1 VAVNGGLTRIQAV
14 RIISTRPFPN
24 AERLPTYI
32 RLNVRKCCP
41 MIRRPFR
48 FVSIAVA
55 LAVMAILAASP
66 IKADNFSTV
75 PTGELISAV
84 VGVWAHIPDDA
95 RTAGALGTERTGSG
109 VVIDDAGLVLTI
121 GYLILEADSAEVIGP
136 GGEPMSAVVVG
147 YDHESGFGLLRTSR
161 PLDVRPMELGDS
173 KPLTDGD
180 PVLSVSFVGEP
191 MASAARV
198 VSRRPFA
205 GYWEYLLE
213 SAIFTFPPNPQY
225 GGAALIA
232 MDGRL
237 VRIGSLFV
245 GDAAEKDQPLP
256 GNMFV
261 PIEDLKPIL
270 ADLRDTGRRKDPA
283 NPWLGLFASE
293 RNGRV
298 FITNTAGGGPAE
310 SAGLK
315 AGDVIIGVANKRVG
329 GLEDF
334 FRKVWAQGDA
344 GVSVPLNVVPQG
356 AESLEIRTYAVQSGN
371 RYDWLKLRR
380 SD

>member
-1 VAVNGGLTRIQAV
+1 MTL
-14 RIISTRPFPN
+14 
-24 AERLPTYI
+24 
-32 RLNVRKCCP
+32 RKL
-41 MIRRPFR
+41 R
-48 FVSIAVA
+48 FVALV
-55 LAVMAILAASP
+55 LAVGMAAVLASP
-66 IKADNFSTV
+66 PTRADTYSTV

-84 VGVWAHIPDDA
+84 VGIRAQIPEDA
-95 RTAGALGTERTGSG
+95 RTADALGTERTGSG
-109 VVIDDAGLVLTI
+109 VVIDENGLVLTI
-121 GYLILEADSAEVIGP
+121 GYLILEAESAEVIGP
-136 GGEPMSAVVVG
+136 GGEPMPADVVG
-147 YDHESGFGLLRTSR
+147 YDHESGFGLLRANR
-161 PLDVRPMELGDS
+161 PLNVRPMELGDS
-173 KPLTDGD
+173 KPLSDGD

-191 MASAARV
+191 MAAAARV

-237 VRIGSLFV
+237 VGIGSLFV
-245 GDAAEKDQPLP
+245 GDAAEKGEPLP

-270 ADLRDTGRRKDPA
+270 ADLRDSGRRKDPA
-283 NPWLGLFASE
+283 HPWLGVFVSE
-293 RNGRV
+293 QNGRV
-298 FITNTAGGGPAE
+298 FITRIAGGGPAE

-315 AGDVIIGVANKRVG
+315 AGDVIIGVADRRVDS
-329 GLEDF
+329 LEDF

-344 GVSVPLNVVPQG
+344 GVSVPPNVVPQG
-356 AESLEIRTYAVQSGN
+356 AESLEIRTYSVRSGD

-380 SD
+380 SN